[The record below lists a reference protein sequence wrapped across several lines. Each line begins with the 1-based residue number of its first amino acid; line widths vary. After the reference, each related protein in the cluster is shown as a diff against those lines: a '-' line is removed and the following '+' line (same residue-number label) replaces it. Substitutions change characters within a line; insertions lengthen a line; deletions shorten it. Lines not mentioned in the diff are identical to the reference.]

1 MTPLSAASTLTR
13 TTLSTVCTAPR
24 LTMNA
29 SRVLVLLALACVWS
43 SAARATPLDDLR
55 SAQVSKLEF
64 GTFKLEVALNA
75 IKNWPAPIEGAGVAY
90 KIDPDKLD
98 IVIAV
103 RKVPAESF
111 RTVCAA
117 TITRVREF
125 LYVDANGSATMGR
138 SYLSAYF
145 ATVGRGGAREIALRA
160 IDASTQIRVNVVGL
174 GSCHAALIKAPVTFD
189 ASTPAK

>member
-1 MTPLSAASTLTR
+1 MTPLRAASTSTR
-13 TTLSTVCTAPR
+13 KIFSTVCAAAKPIAR
-24 LTMNA
+24 TMRARMLMALLGAVSA
-29 SRVLVLLALACVWS
+29 STH
-43 SAARATPLDDLR
+43 ATPLDDLR

-75 IKNWPAPIEGAGVAY
+75 IKSWPAPVEGAGVSY

-111 RTVCAA
+111 RSVCAA

-125 LYVDANGSATMGR
+125 LYVDANGTATMGR

-145 ATVGRGGAREIALRA
+145 QTVGRGGAREIALRA

-174 GSCHAALIKAPVTFD
+174 GSCQAALIKAPVTFD
-189 ASTPAK
+189 ASAPAK